1 MKRRGKAMKYV
12 YVIWIL
18 FLIIQKVGNLSG
30 REKEEIL
37 PKKFSKALMYEYEKG
52 QYSVIV
58 KKTSALRAVNSFSI
72 KRIYEDGEIFYKFT
86 QKGSG
91 DYDKYEDV
99 FWEVEAKIKEK
110 KGFLYPIYTIHTIR
124 DKKNNDIIVKYEKHY
139 NYKKKR
145 VYYLA
150 TNNEG
155 KVLKK
160 RVFPIKGKT
169 VDDFTMV
176 YFLRSF
182 ISHLDEEGYRSF
194 YLLTSEPRLYKIDI
208 KVIGK
213 ENVKLPIGKREAIKI
228 RIIPNLGL
236 LTGIA
241 KALVPPTYLWFE
253 KKTPHIW
260 LKYEGL
266 ESGLGS
272 AHVILYLTKFDSF

>member
-1 MKRRGKAMKYV
+1 MGKIIKYV
-12 YVIWIL
+12 YIICIL
-18 FLIIQKVGNLSG
+18 FLIILKVGNLSG
-30 REKEEIL
+30 SEKKEAL
-37 PKKFSKALMYEYEKG
+37 PRKISKAFMYEYEKG
-52 QYSVIV
+52 QYSVIA
-58 KKTSALRAVNSFSI
+58 KKASALRAVNSFST
-72 KRIYEDGEIFYKFT
+72 KRIYKDGEIFYKFT

-91 DYDKYEDV
+91 DYDKYKDV
-99 FWEVEAKIKEK
+99 FWEVEAEIKEK
-110 KGFLYPIYTIHTIR
+110 EGFLYPAYTIHTIK
-124 DKKNNDIIVKYEKHY
+124 DKKNNDIIVRYEKRY
-139 NYKKKR
+139 DYKKKR

-150 TNNEG
+150 ANNEG

-160 RVFPIKGKT
+160 KVFPIKGKT

-182 ISHLDEEGYRSF
+182 ISHLGEKGYRSF

-213 ENVKLPIGKREAIKI
+213 ENIKLPIGEREAIKI
-228 RIIPNLGL
+228 RIVPNLGL

-253 KKTPHIW
+253 KEVPHIW

-272 AHVILYLTKFDSF
+272 ALVILRLTKFRSF